1 MIGNRAVAF
10 IDILGFRDLIQKND
24 TSTIAEKYTQ
34 VIAATEALNQDLLP
48 GYDGPRVFKNNAG
61 DKGWCIRKIFSDS
74 IILFSHEDS
83 EEATLRLLIYV
94 WRILQACLSM
104 RMPFRGGIAYD
115 EIFIDEIKEIYL
127 GRALTKAYEL
137 EGSQEWIGVS
147 IHDEL
152 AKAFPGIF
160 ADRRREYLQWIFLK
174 YPVPFKG
181 GGRRFLHTMNWR
193 FNLIVKDG
201 TRSLM
206 PYSTKP
212 SVIEKVKNT
221 LKYAETVVQSGNV
234 YFSNPSLS
242 PLEVRSFYCGGKE
255 PPFSHGDDL

>member
-24 TSTIAEKYTQ
+24 TLTIAEKYAQ
-34 VIAATEALNQDLLP
+34 VIAATEALNKDFLP
-48 GYDGPRVFKNNAG
+48 GYEGPRVFTNNAG

-74 IILFSHEDS
+74 MILFSHEDG
-83 EEATLRLLIYV
+83 EEVTLRLLIYV
-94 WRILQACLSM
+94 WRILQVCLSM

-115 EIFIDEIKEIYL
+115 EIFIDETKEIYL

-137 EGSQEWIGVS
+137 EGGQEWIGVS

-152 AKAFPGIF
+152 VKAFPEIF
-160 ADRRREYLQWIFLK
+160 ANDRREYLKWIFFK
-174 YPVPFKG
+174 YSVPFKG
-181 GGRRFLHTMNWR
+181 GGRRLLHTMNWR

-206 PYSTKP
+206 PYSTNP

-221 LKYAETVVQSGNV
+221 LEYAETVVRSGNV
-234 YFSNPSLS
+234 YFSKPSLS

-255 PPFSHGDDL
+255 PPFAHGDDL